1 MKKVYIKPVMIR
13 EKFDIECI
21 LNLQSGGTTG
31 QKGITTAGSRNL
43 IFDDEEEDY
52 SDNANDDFFRSW

>member
-1 MKKVYIKPVMIR
+1 MIR

-31 QKGITTAGSRNL
+31 QNGITTAGSRNL

-52 SDNANDDFFRSW
+52 SGNANDDFFRSW